1 MLKVGRMMRIFFCV
15 VLIAAM
21 AGACAPK
28 EQRRTAGTYFDDKAI
43 AARIKTELARD
54 SETKALQINV
64 ESFRGVVQLNGFVDN
79 QDSIKRAE
87 EIARNIEG
95 VQQVQNNLVVRQERI
110 R

>member
-1 MLKVGRMMRIFFCV
+1 MPRAVQLLRIFFCL

-21 AGACAPK
+21 TVACAPR
-28 EQRRTAGTYFDDKAI
+28 EQRRTAGTYVDDKAI

-64 ESFRGVVQLNGFVDN
+64 ESFRGVVQLNGFVEN
-79 QDSIKRAE
+79 QASIKRAE

-95 VQQVQNNLVVRQERI
+95 VQEVQNNLAVRQERI

>member
-1 MLKVGRMMRIFFCV
+1 MLRVGRMMRIFFCL
-15 VLIAAM
+15 VLIGAM
-21 AGACAPK
+21 AGACAPR
-28 EQRRTAGTYFDDKAI
+28 EQRRTAGTYVDDKAI

-64 ESFRGVVQLNGFVDN
+64 ESFRGVVQLSGFVDN
-79 QDSIKRAE
+79 PESIQRAE

-95 VQQVQNNLVVRQERI
+95 VQEVQNNLAVRQERI